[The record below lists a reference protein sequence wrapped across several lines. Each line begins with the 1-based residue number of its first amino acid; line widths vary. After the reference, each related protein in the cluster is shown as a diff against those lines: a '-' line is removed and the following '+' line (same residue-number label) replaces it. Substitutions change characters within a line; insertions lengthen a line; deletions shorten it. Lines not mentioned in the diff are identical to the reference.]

1 MSNQLIIIPTYI
13 SSQQHFDL
21 LDKCL
26 STIKKTTDSAEIL
39 LVDDCSPG
47 FGSENTDHSKKLSEK
62 YKTQYFRN
70 KENSGFS
77 KTVNVGLKKALNE
90 GKDAILV
97 NQDIEFIE
105 TNWIPLLESSDEYVS
120 GALLLYPNK
129 IIQHAGIYFSQ
140 ITRNFDHRYKG
151 CIENQPEAQKP
162 YYCPV
167 TGALQYIKN
176 ECLQDV
182 GLYDERFFLGYE
194 DVDYCIRVIKSGYK
208 CFYNPKVKAIHHES
222 VIRGTVN
229 IYEQN
234 QSYFDF
240 VRKYKN
246 VPFDDVAPT
255 MLERFM

>member
-1 MSNQLIIIPTYI
+1 MKNCILIIPTYI
-13 SSQQHFDL
+13 SSEKHAEL
-21 LDKCL
+21 LKKCL
-26 STIKKTTDSAEIL
+26 KSIRQTTDSAEIL
-39 LVDDCSPG
+39 IVDDCSPG
-47 FGSENTDHSKKLSEK
+47 FGSKDINHAETLSKKYNANYILN
-62 YKTQYFRN
+62 KT
-70 KENSGFS
+70 NSGFS
-77 KTVNVGLKKALNE
+77 KTVNVGLKKALKEN
-90 GKDAILV
+90 KDAILV
-97 NQDIEFIE
+97 NQDIEFVE
-105 TNWIPLLESSDEYVS
+105 TNWIPILQSSDEYVS

-176 ECLQDV
+176 ECLKDV

-194 DVDYCIRVIKSGYK
+194 DVDYCIRVIKSGHK

-234 QSYFDF
+234 KSYFDF
-240 VRKYKN
+240 VRKYKE